1 MIDYKNITKNKETL
15 KYENMLKLFGRF
27 DQNSE
32 NDQLMICDQ
41 NHSHKYRKMLKEGK
55 TPLNDIIDDF
65 GSNLPLFDFK
75 FFIDVEH
82 FFVIHQTEGLK
93 LIEFIIFNSPYN
105 INGFYGK
112 HSIPFFLANLPRC
125 FQILSSVFMLASE
138 NNRNQV
144 IEYFYQEDWLP
155 LLCKY
160 SSNQEYHVF
169 ISIIMKYV
177 RDYEINENQ
186 ISLFFDLCNMLIKSP
201 NELALLNILEYFQN
215 SLYTTYPN
223 EITCMI
229 ILNISSLIKFESRCF
244 FILSNTITEDTIS
257 FVQEIIPYF
266 TNALKSND
274 EELILAAS
282 EFGVALVSYPQGYD
296 LLSSS
301 EGLNIIF
308 FLAENSKYAIK
319 KNMILIICEIIMQSN
334 TEQRHFLISLNVL
347 DILFAFIEIDQL
359 EDISNILIAI
369 EEIFDD
375 ADDSDQ
381 NLVIDKIIEY
391 EQLLLNLS
399 EYECKNVSV
408 TADRLIQKIKLY
420 KIL

>member
-1 MIDYKNITKNKETL
+1 M
-15 KYENMLKLFGRF
+15 
-27 DQNSE
+27 
-32 NDQLMICDQ
+32 
-41 NHSHKYRKMLKEGK
+41 
-55 TPLNDIIDDF
+55 
-65 GSNLPLFDFK
+65 
-75 FFIDVEH
+75 
-82 FFVIHQTEGLK
+82 
-93 LIEFIIFNSPYN
+93 
-105 INGFYGK
+105 
-112 HSIPFFLANLPRC
+112 
-125 FQILSSVFMLASE
+125 
-138 NNRNQV
+138 
-144 IEYFYQEDWLP
+144 
-155 LLCKY
+155 
-160 SSNQEYHVF
+160 
-169 ISIIMKYV
+169 
-177 RDYEINENQ
+177 
-186 ISLFFDLCNMLIKSP
+186 
-201 NELALLNILEYFQN
+201 
-215 SLYTTYPN
+215 
-223 EITCMI
+223 
-229 ILNISSLIKFESRCF
+229 
-244 FILSNTITEDTIS
+244 
-257 FVQEIIPYF
+257 
-266 TNALKSND
+266 KSND

-399 EYECKNVSV
+399 EYECKNDSV